1 MRKSKKA
8 GPDALRPEYDLET
21 MKGGVR
27 GKYAAR
33 LKKASN
39 LVMLE
44 PDVAAAFPTEA
55 AANEALRVVLKA
67 GETVRRSRAN
77 LDVTKSQAARSRSRR
92 SKRSATAGAGPTSRV
107 ARPCG

>member
-1 MRKSKKA
+1 MRRTKKA
-8 GPDALRPEYDLET
+8 QSEDLRPEYDFAT

-33 LKKASN
+33 LKKGSN
-39 LVMLE
+39 LVLLE

-67 GETVRRSRAN
+67 GEIARRSRA
-77 LDVTKSQAARSRSRR
+77 TRPMQR
-92 SKRSATAGAGPTSRV
+92 TAGGR
-107 ARPCG
+107 R